1 MSKITHLTLDEGG
14 GLNRRRIH
22 LREIS
27 DEADTPLET
36 IGQDLRA
43 ARLRRGD
50 DLATVSKV
58 LNIRKNHLEALEE
71 DRLEALPGRTYAIGF
86 ARAYAEYLGL
96 DAVQSVERFKREIAG
111 RDEHPQASVFSSPQE
126 EPRLPQG
133 WVIIA
138 VVVLGLIVYGAYRLA
153 RSADDMLSTP
163 VAPVPAQIAP
173 PPSQPAFKPPA
184 QVQPSNN
191 PVASTPNGPV
201 GGAVNAPGAPTAAPT
216 TNVPVTAAGQ
226 PATASA
232 PAATLPAPAVP
243 GNQPAVAA
251 PSSTAP
257 ASQPAATMLASLP
270 KGHVYGE
277 RNANARVILHILK
290 PTRIFVKNATGTV
303 FINRD
308 LQPGDSYRVPD
319 FVGLSLSVN
328 DGAAVAFELDGQPMG
343 MAGKTDQVAKDVSLN
358 PQAIVDRYNGGQAH

>member
-1 MSKITHLTLDEGG
+1 MSKITHITLDEGG

-27 DEADTPLET
+27 DEADAPLET

-126 EPRLPQG
+126 EHRLPQG

-153 RSADDMLSTP
+153 RSADNMLSTP

-173 PPSQPAFKPPA
+173 PPSQPAYKPPA

-191 PVASTPNGPV
+191 QTASTPNGAV
-201 GGAVNAPGAPTAAPT
+201 GGAVNAPGASPAGPA
-216 TNVPVTAAGQ
+216 TNVPATAAGQ
-226 PATASA
+226 STAT
-232 PAATLPAPAVP
+232 T
-243 GNQPAVAA
+243 A
-251 PSSTAP
+251 PSSAAP
-257 ASQPAATMLASLP
+257 ASQPAPTVLASLP
-270 KGHVYGE
+270 KGRVYGE

-290 PTRIFVKNATGTV
+290 STRIIVKNATGTI

-319 FVGLSLSVN
+319 FVGLSLSVSN
-328 DGAAVAFELDGQPMG
+328 GAAVAFELDGQPMG
-343 MAGKTDQVAKDVSLN
+343 MAGKTDQAAKDVSLN